1 MFDKEFT
8 ITLEQLERGVENWKY
23 LAPHKGRLSRGSHT
37 LTGFEYRI
45 SKLLNLIGSALLYQ
59 YDLLL
64 QKTDENKKAN
74 LRYLNKNLERL
85 EKFKKLDIQNMELID
100 LVDFDLKNFVGL

>member
-8 ITLEQLERGVENWKY
+8 ITLEQLERGFENWKS
-23 LAPHKGRLSRGSHT
+23 LIPNKTIKSRGSHT

-59 YDLLL
+59 YDLLIK
-64 QKTDENKKAN
+64 KTNKSLKAN
-74 LRYLNKNLERL
+74 QKYLNKNLERL
-85 EKFKKLDIQNMELID
+85 EKFKKLDIQDMELID
-100 LVDFDLKNFVGL
+100 LIDFNLKKYIDI